1 MSIAIPSLRGAI
13 AVPGWAKNEL
23 WRRARAVPSL
33 DQRFAENKSLVD
45 ATTGLNLITFSRTSD
60 ATFVGS
66 NGLIQTAS
74 AGTPRFD
81 HSPITGESL
90 GLLIEE
96 QRTNLLLQSEDF
108 GTTWIR
114 LDGLQLSTNQI
125 VAPNGSTTADLL
137 TGNGLQTGYVEQ
149 PTTSSN
155 QFTNGIVY
163 TFSIYLKKANTSTA
177 FTLLYGTTFNSG
189 GSNPIATWNLDT
201 GIPSFSN
208 GATGSMTP
216 VGNGWYRCVLTD
228 TATATET
235 RNQQWLRMSSNSGD
249 VYAWGAQLE
258 VGAFPTSYIPT
269 GASAV
274 TRAADVCSISGS
286 NFSSWYRQ
294 DEGTMF
300 ADGNLIVAGTNNF
313 PRIVSLA
320 GPNSGTDEISLYTR
334 RGIGVDDGRIF
345 AAVTVSSSTQADIQP
360 PVGSG
365 VGLYK
370 SALAYRSNDF
380 ALSNNGLGPNV
391 DTSGTLP
398 TATQL
403 IIMGIARFQPMSNGH
418 IRRLVFWRERLA
430 NNVLQSITQ

>member
-23 WRRARAVPSL
+23 WRRAKAVPSL
-33 DQRFAENKSLVD
+33 DLRFAENRSLVD
-45 ATTGLNLITFSRTSD
+45 ATTGAQLVTFSRTSEKTVRGPT
-60 ATFVGS
+60 APIVVAS
-66 NGLIQTAS
+66 GLPAFEND
-74 AGTPRFD
+74 PV
-81 HSPITGESL
+81 TGESL

-96 QRTNLLLQSEDF
+96 QRV
-108 GTTWIR
+108 
-114 LDGLQLSTNQI
+114 QI
-125 VAPNGSTTADLL
+125 L
-137 TGNGLQTGYVEQ
+137 E
-149 PTTSSN
+149 
-155 QFTNGIVY
+155 
-163 TFSIYLKKANTSTA
+163 
-177 FTLLYGTTFNSG
+177 
-189 GSNPIATWNLDT
+189 
-201 GIPSFSN
+201 
-208 GATGSMTP
+208 
-216 VGNGWYRCVLTD
+216 LTD
-228 TATATET
+228 TLATQTKTVAATAHTLSFYGTGTVVLSGAHSATVAGLGTYPT
-235 RNQQWLRMSSNSGD
+235 RTTLTFTPSAGSLTLTVSGS
-249 VYAWGAQLE
+249 VRFAQLE
-258 VGAFPTSYIPT
+258 AGASATSYIPNSGT
-269 GASAV
+269 SQV

-418 IRRLVFWRERLA
+418 IRRLTYWPQRLPNA
-430 NNVLQSITQ
+430 VLQTITL